1 MMNLKP
7 TPQEVYFS
15 RREILKAAGVWCVS
29 SIIGQG
35 CTSPRTKNTE
45 DYTNIFDEL
54 GDPLTPLEQV
64 RSYGNY
70 YEFTRSHEG
79 ISQLAQNLST
89 SPWNVEVGGLVENPQ
104 TFSIEDLEKFE
115 PSEHIYRFRCL
126 EAWSFVIPWRG
137 FPLKRLIDEVVPLPE
152 ARFVRFEALYDPDQ
166 LPAQNEAHYED
177 WLKTVNQQNIE
188 FVGNMSGMEEAPYT
202 WPYAEGLRLD
212 EALHDLTLLAM
223 GMYGQPLFPENGAP
237 LRLVVPWKYSYKSI
251 KAITKIEL
259 VSEQPL
265 TFWNT
270 ATPKEFGFYGNVNPD
285 VSHPRWNQTRELRLA
300 GDGKAEI
307 LATLPFNGY
316 QKQVA
321 HLYDGMD
328 LRIHY

>member
-1 MMNLKP
+1 MMDLKP

-15 RREILKAAGVWCVS
+15 RREFLKATSVLCVG
-29 SIIGQG
+29 SIITHG
-35 CTSPRTKNTE
+35 CTRTGNQISE
-45 DYTNIFDEL
+45 DYTNLSDEY
-54 GDPLTPLEQV
+54 GDPLTPLDQV

-70 YEFTRSHEG
+70 YEFTRSHDG

-89 SPWNVEVGGLVENPQ
+89 TPWRVEVGGLVEHPQ
-104 TFSIEDLEKFE
+104 SFSVEDLERFD

-137 FPLKRLIDEVVPLPE
+137 FPLKRLLDKVTPLPE

-166 LPAQNEAHYED
+166 LPGQNEAHYEA
-177 WLKTVNQQNIE
+177 WLKTAKHEDIE
-188 FVGNMSGMEEAPYT
+188 IVGNMGGMEEAPYT

-212 EALHDLTLLAM
+212 EALHELTLLAT
-223 GMYGQPLFPENGAP
+223 GMYGEPLYPENGAP

-259 VSEQPL
+259 VSEQPP

-285 VSHPRWNQTRELRLA
+285 VSHPRWSQTRELRLA
-300 GDGKAEI
+300 GDGQAEI
-307 LATLPFNGY
+307 LPTLPFNGY